1 MGSSPFARTNLY
13 PRYLQS
19 IAFICLSV
27 LAVYPF
33 FHTYGPVAHLGE
45 RYVRNVEVE
54 SSSLFRSTTSFR
66 QTDFLFVPLGS
77 DHIHTSSSACRDRCA
92 CDKKQISVSYQI
104 TFHGALAQLGAHDTG
119 SVGVRG
125 SSPLC
130 STRQGPGAN
139 RAPGLFVIL
148 WKPYA
153 IAAGIFFIFEDKQSL
168 EPICATSFLF

>member
-66 QTDFLFVPLGS
+66 QTDFLFALVGS
-77 DHIHTSSSACRDRCA
+77 AHVHACSYVCRDRRA
-92 CDKKQISVSYQI
+92 IIKKSSTYYLIIS
-104 TFHGALAQLGAHDTG
+104 HGALAQLGAHDTG

-130 STRQGPGAN
+130 STN
-139 RAPGLFVIL
+139 RVLDEHLLFRRWLCREMFALI
-148 WKPYA
+148 P
-153 IAAGIFFIFEDKQSL
+153 KQKTPS
-168 EPICATSFLF
+168 

>member
-13 PRYLQS
+13 PRYLRS

-66 QTDFLFVPLGS
+66 QTDFLFALVGS
-77 DHIHTSSSACRDRCA
+77 AHVHACSSVCRDRCA

-130 STRQGPGAN
+130 STKQVLDEHLLFQRRLRREMFALIHN
-139 RAPGLFVIL
+139 RKVSS
-148 WKPYA
+148 WK
-153 IAAGIFFIFEDKQSL
+153 
-168 EPICATSFLF
+168 